1 MSVEKIEKKIKKLEL
16 RKKRSMITEAFLG
29 HMKYLDDI
37 ELENL
42 LWVGIESVS
51 LCTDSMDGLSAAYS
65 DLYGGS
71 KYEIQTS
78 KKRYKEIIREI
89 KYTKALKKTTRRNE
103 NENHNRKF

>member
-16 RKKRSMITEAFLG
+16 RKKRSMIIEEFLMYIK
-29 HMKYLDDI
+29 HFDDT

-42 LWVGIESVS
+42 LWVGVESVS
-51 LCTDSMDGLSAAYS
+51 LCTDSMGGLSTCCS

-78 KKRYKEIIREI
+78 KKRYKEIMREI
-89 KYTKALKKTTRRNE
+89 MHKSIKKTIRRDNQ
-103 NENHNRKF
+103 